1 MVTGKK
7 KLITAAAAGC
17 LALALA
23 GTSSLTIAGS
33 PALAAED
40 KTEDVMHGPDV
51 PPKGMRYDEWKGF
64 QYTTDREFDLR
75 TTEDVMHGPDV
86 PPKGMRYDE
95 WKGFEYTKDTE
106 FDLRTFWTITMYDHS
121 NPESHDLFRDPENV
135 EDAVL
140 KIVDAKSEPVGGE
153 MKLRSG
159 GFVDITVE
167 LYWTGTMNGIESA
180 YAYEHYYKNPFYVQ
194 WSENAA
200 YPCDAYT
207 GTSLLNYFSTND
219 DAADDSISP
228 GQASASSMAESDI
241 TWNGRTYRLFAQSDI
256 RNASFSDWYERQ
268 DGDKY
273 RFTCPAA
280 LETTLT
286 FRVPA
291 DYDGLVLAIDK
302 DITDERDH
310 YLTENGEFINSS
322 DLYADILTRSDGIKQ
337 SADDFYFI
345 RVSDLLEY
353 FKEKH

>member
-64 QYTTDREFDLR
+64 
-75 TTEDVMHGPDV
+75 
-86 PPKGMRYDE
+86 
-95 WKGFEYTKDTE
+95 EYTKDTE

-121 NPESHDLFRDPENV
+121 KPESHDLFRDPENV

-167 LYWTGTMNGIESA
+167 LYW
-180 YAYEHYYKNPFYVQ
+180 
-194 WSENAA
+194 
-200 YPCDAYT
+200 
-207 GTSLLNYFSTND
+207 
-219 DAADDSISP
+219 
-228 GQASASSMAESDI
+228 
-241 TWNGRTYRLFAQSDI
+241 R
-256 RNASFSDWYERQ
+256 
-268 DGDKY
+268 
-273 RFTCPAA
+273 
-280 LETTLT
+280 
-286 FRVPA
+286 
-291 DYDGLVLAIDK
+291 K
-302 DITDERDH
+302 DQE
-310 YLTENGEFINSS
+310 
-322 DLYADILTRSDGIKQ
+322 
-337 SADDFYFI
+337 
-345 RVSDLLEY
+345 
-353 FKEKH
+353 

>member
-7 KLITAAAAGC
+7 KLITAAAAGA

-23 GTSSLTIAGS
+23 GTSSLTFAGS

-51 PPKGMRYDEWKGF
+51 PPAGMRYDEWKGF

-75 TTEDVMHGPDV
+75 T
-86 PPKGMRYDE
+86 
-95 WKGFEYTKDTE
+95 
-106 FDLRTFWTITMYDHS
+106 FWAIAMYDHS
-121 NPESHDLFRDPENV
+121 NPESHDLFRDPDHI

-140 KIVDAKSEPVGGE
+140 TIVDAKSEPVGGE

-167 LYWTGTMNGIESA
+167 LYWSGTMNGVESISA
-180 YAYEHYYKNPFYVQ
+180 YENYYKNPFYVK
-194 WSENAA
+194 WTENAA

-207 GTSLLNYFSTND
+207 GTSLLNYVGSNGD
-219 DAADDSISP
+219 PEEESISP
-228 GQASASSMAESDI
+228 GQAQASSMAESDI
-241 TWNGRTYRLFAQSDI
+241 TWKGRTYRLFAQSDI
-256 RNASFSDWYERQ
+256 RNASFSDWNERQ

-273 RFTCPAA
+273 RFSCPAA

-302 DITDERDH
+302 DITDERDR
-310 YLTENGEFINSS
+310 YLTENGDFISSS
-322 DLYADILTRSDGIKQ
+322 DLYADILTRSDGTKQ
-337 SADDFYFI
+337 SAEDFYFI

-353 FKEKH
+353 FQDKH

>member
-40 KTEDVMHGPDV
+40 K
-51 PPKGMRYDEWKGF
+51 
-64 QYTTDREFDLR
+64 
-75 TTEDVMHGPDV
+75 TEDVMHGPDV

-159 GFVDITVE
+159 GFVDITIE
-167 LYWTGTMNGIESA
+167 LYWSGTMNGIESIS
-180 YAYEHYYKNPFYVQ
+180 AYETYYKNPFYVK
-194 WSENAA
+194 WTENAA

-207 GTSLLNYFSTND
+207 GTSLLNYVSSNGD
-219 DAADDSISP
+219 PDEESISP
-228 GQASASSMAESDI
+228 GQAQASSMAESDI
-241 TWNGRTYRLFAQSDI
+241 TWKGRTYRLFAQSDI
-256 RNASFSDWYERQ
+256 RNASFSDWDERQ

>member
-1 MVTGKK
+1 
-7 KLITAAAAGC
+7 
-17 LALALA
+17 
-23 GTSSLTIAGS
+23 
-33 PALAAED
+33 
-40 KTEDVMHGPDV
+40 
-51 PPKGMRYDEWKGF
+51 MRYDEWKGF

-75 TTEDVMHGPDV
+75 T
-86 PPKGMRYDE
+86 
-95 WKGFEYTKDTE
+95 
-106 FDLRTFWTITMYDHS
+106 FWTITMYDHS
-121 NPESHDLFRDPENV
+121 KPESHDLFRDPENV

-167 LYWTGTMNGIESA
+167 LYWTGTMNGVESS
-180 YAYEHYYKNPFYVQ
+180 YAYEHYYKDPFYVQ

-207 GTSLLNYFSTND
+207 GTSLLNYFSSND

-256 RNASFSDWYERQ
+256 RNASFSDWNERQ
-268 DGDKY
+268 
-273 RFTCPAA
+273 
-280 LETTLT
+280 
-286 FRVPA
+286 
-291 DYDGLVLAIDK
+291 
-302 DITDERDH
+302 DITDERDYH
-310 YLTENGEFINSS
+310 LTENGEYISSS
-322 DLYADILTRSDGIKQ
+322 DLYADILTRSDGSKQ

-353 FKEKH
+353 FQDKH

>member
-1 MVTGKK
+1 M
-7 KLITAAAAGC
+7 
-17 LALALA
+17 
-23 GTSSLTIAGS
+23 
-33 PALAAED
+33 
-40 KTEDVMHGPDV
+40 
-51 PPKGMRYDEWKGF
+51 
-64 QYTTDREFDLR
+64 
-75 TTEDVMHGPDV
+75 
-86 PPKGMRYDE
+86 
-95 WKGFEYTKDTE
+95 
-106 FDLRTFWTITMYDHS
+106 
-121 NPESHDLFRDPENV
+121 
-135 EDAVL
+135 
-140 KIVDAKSEPVGGE
+140 
-153 MKLRSG
+153 
-159 GFVDITVE
+159 DITVE
-167 LYWTGTMNGIESA
+167 LYWTGTMNGVESS
-180 YAYEHYYKNPFYVQ
+180 YAYEHYYKDPFYVQ

-207 GTSLLNYFSTND
+207 GTSLLNYFSSND

-256 RNASFSDWYERQ
+256 RNASFSDWNERQ

-302 DITDERDH
+302 DITDERDYH
-310 YLTENGEFINSS
+310 LTENGEYISSS
-322 DLYADILTRSDGIKQ
+322 DLYADILTRSDGTKQ

-353 FKEKH
+353 FQDKH

>member
-1 MVTGKK
+1 MN
-7 KLITAAAAGC
+7 
-17 LALALA
+17 
-23 GTSSLTIAGS
+23 
-33 PALAAED
+33 
-40 KTEDVMHGPDV
+40 GPDV
-51 PPKGMRYDEWKGF
+51 PPAGIRYDE
-64 QYTTDREFDLR
+64 E
-75 TTEDVMHGPDV
+75 V
-86 PPKGMRYDE
+86 
-95 WKGFEYTKDTE
+95 
-106 FDLRTFWTITMYDHS
+106 DLRTFWAIAMYDHS
-121 NPESHDLFRDPENV
+121 NPESHDLFRDPDHI

-140 KIVDAKSEPVGGE
+140 TIVDAKSEPVGGE

-167 LYWTGTMNGIESA
+167 LYWSGTMNGVESISA
-180 YAYEHYYKNPFYVQ
+180 YENYYKNPFYVK
-194 WSENAA
+194 WTENAA

-207 GTSLLNYFSTND
+207 GTSLLNYVGSNGD
-219 DAADDSISP
+219 PEEESISP
-228 GQASASSMAESDI
+228 GQAQASSMAESDI
-241 TWNGRTYRLFAQSDI
+241 TWKGRTYRLFAQSDI
-256 RNASFSDWYERQ
+256 RNASFSDWDERQ

-310 YLTENGEFINSS
+310 YLTENGDFISSS
-322 DLYADILTRSDGIKQ
+322 DLYADILTRSDGTKQ

-353 FKEKH
+353 FQSKH

>member
-23 GTSSLTIAGS
+23 GTSSLTMAGS

-40 KTEDVMHGPDV
+40 K
-51 PPKGMRYDEWKGF
+51 
-64 QYTTDREFDLR
+64 
-75 TTEDVMHGPDV
+75 TEDVMHGPDV

-228 GQASASSMAESDI
+228 GPGTGALTGSLPSRISAMLLSP
-241 TWNGRTYRLFAQSDI
+241 TGTRGRTATSTASPVLPRWRQRLHSAC
-256 RNASFSDWYERQ
+256 R
-268 DGDKY
+268 
-273 RFTCPAA
+273 P
-280 LETTLT
+280 TTTAWSSPSTKISPMSGITTSRKTVSLSTPQIFMRT
-286 FRVPA
+286 F
-291 DYDGLVLAIDK
+291 
-302 DITDERDH
+302 
-310 YLTENGEFINSS
+310 
-322 DLYADILTRSDGIKQ
+322 
-337 SADDFYFI
+337 
-345 RVSDLLEY
+345 
-353 FKEKH
+353 

>member
-1 MVTGKK
+1 M
-7 KLITAAAAGC
+7 ITSTSTAETPRDTEKEHYGNRKEKTDHSGRGRLPCAGF
-17 LALALA
+17 ALALA

-75 TTEDVMHGPDV
+75 T
-86 PPKGMRYDE
+86 
-95 WKGFEYTKDTE
+95 
-106 FDLRTFWTITMYDHS
+106 FWTITMYDHS
-121 NPESHDLFRDPENV
+121 KPESHDLFRDPEHV

-167 LYWTGTMNGIESA
+167 LYWTGTMNGVGNISA
-180 YAYEHYYKNPFYVQ
+180 YDSYYKNPFYVQ

-207 GTSLLNYFSTND
+207 GTSLLNYFSSND

-241 TWNGRTYRLFAQSDI
+241 TWNGRTYRLFASRI
-256 RNASFSDWYERQ
+256 SATLLFPIGMRGRTATSTASPVRLLWRQ
-268 DGDKY
+268 
-273 RFTCPAA
+273 RSHSACRP
-280 LETTLT
+280 TTTAWSSPLT
-286 FRVPA
+286 KTSPMSGITTSRKTANISVPQ
-291 DYDGLVLAIDK
+291 ISMR
-302 DITDERDH
+302 T
-310 YLTENGEFINSS
+310 S
-322 DLYADILTRSDGIKQ
+322 
-337 SADDFYFI
+337 
-345 RVSDLLEY
+345 
-353 FKEKH
+353 